1 MAEPTVLEA
10 VSTVSEFN
18 ELSEYMDD
26 KDLDKALE
34 LIIKLVMKPDIPAA
48 KAPEL
53 IILLQA
59 LSAKFAV
66 MARYYT
72 TFEKGTEA
80 SKKKN
85 AYYTISDSID
95 KLAAAVKYS
104 IRGNY

>member
-1 MAEPTVLEA
+1 MNENVLET
-10 VSTVSEFN
+10 VSTVTEFN
-18 ELSEYMDD
+18 DIKAFMNDPELDEA
-26 KDLDKALE
+26 LD
-34 LIIKLVMKPDIPAA
+34 LIIKLIMKPDVPAG
-48 KAPEL
+48 KSPEL
-53 IILLQA
+53 IVRLQA
-59 LSAKFAV
+59 LSAKFS
-66 MARYYT
+66 MLSRYYT